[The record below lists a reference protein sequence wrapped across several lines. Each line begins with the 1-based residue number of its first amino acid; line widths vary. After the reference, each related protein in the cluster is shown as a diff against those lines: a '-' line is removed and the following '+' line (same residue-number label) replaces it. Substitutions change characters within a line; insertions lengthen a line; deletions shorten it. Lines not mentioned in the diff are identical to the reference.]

1 MTVHKPEGVPRLR
14 MDEMRASRMDET
26 PSDPVI
32 SLLADNMRQSPPAAP
47 NPLSSAKIPWTSD
60 KAHLPIEGVENVGKT
75 TALDE
80 ISDYLQNALQLV
92 HGVQQ
97 AASKNSGSSSVL
109 IFVLVPFGVI
119 LVLALAGWLYVRNF
133 WGKSGYKP
141 VPTALTLEEA
151 ETIYT
156 RLSKSHEVFSPQRIS
171 KEAMVDLLVQH
182 AKITVIPFETATN
195 VRPIYKRNSPSTS
208 CTLILEGKLIIEST
222 AECFKSELGA
232 WRLIGTE
239 ALVDPGYIPDFTATV
254 PGPQKFL
261 KVVRNVQ
268 NKDASDVP
276 KHTKLLQLDRIYYL
290 TATEGVC

>member
-1 MTVHKPEGVPRLR
+1 MTVRKAEGVPRLR
-14 MDEMRASRMDET
+14 MDEMRVSRMDET

-80 ISDYLQNALQLV
+80 ISDYLQNALQVPSHYLSPPHLCTLLLRWQLV

-156 RLSKSHEVFSPQRIS
+156 RSGFAMLSLSQKFVNPRMSMASIRCYWGSICRSRALYSSIYVSTPLGSLSKSHEVFSPQRIS

-182 AKITVIPFETATN
+182 AKITIIPFETATN
-195 VRPIYKRNSPSTS
+195 VRPIYKRNSPSTRAMPPTS
-208 CTLILEGKLIIEST
+208 LLN
-222 AECFKSELGA
+222 
-232 WRLIGTE
+232 R
-239 ALVDPGYIPDFTATV
+239 PGGFCHD
-254 PGPQKFL
+254 
-261 KVVRNVQ
+261 
-268 NKDASDVP
+268 
-276 KHTKLLQLDRIYYL
+276 
-290 TATEGVC
+290 